1 MIPAAGTPGG
11 PPLRDAYRYFGGV
24 PGIDPRPIFLNIIR
38 DPQQLQPTMDQMQAM
53 AAAAR
58 KKK

>member
-1 MIPAAGTPGG
+1 M
-11 PPLRDAYRYFGGV
+11 
-24 PGIDPRPIFLNIIR
+24 FLHCIR

-58 KKK
+58 QKK